1 MSRLQSVPE
10 PSPQQQRERLS
21 MIGVTWLLLGAVLVL
36 LWAYSWWRHRFWATK
51 GVPTPPVVPFIGH
64 AHKLLL
70 PAKLCEFERE
80 AYFNYGGSKF
90 CGLYSFHEPMLL
102 VGDPEIMR
110 HIYVKDFDHFMDR
123 RTFNMPSK
131 KDRVMANMLSMK
143 TGEEWKK
150 LRAIMSPTFTSGK
163 IKGMFPLVCKKADQL
178 VSFCLKEARTK
189 PFVDMKYNFGR
200 FTLDTIASCAFGI
213 ECNSLVDEKPEFAE
227 KVDTFFK
234 ITPERIWR
242 FAFLGVFPKLA
253 KMLDMRFSVPATDFF
268 SEVARE
274 TMRARQSGNKRGDF
288 LDLLLEAEV
297 STGDAEGIS
306 AVQDDN
312 KSSTSK
318 QTLNE
323 LTIISQSVMFLLAG
337 YDTTASTLA
346 FVSILLAKH
355 PEIQQRLRQEM
366 SEMVEEHGDI
376 TYQGIMEAK
385 YLDAC
390 IMETLRLYPPGLFL
404 ERKCVKE
411 YKIPGTDVTIEPGMV
426 VTCPLFQIHRDP
438 KYWPEPEVF
447 RPERFLPE
455 NKANITHLTHIPFGI
470 GPRNCL
476 EIHSETQLD
485 TLSPENDPT
494 SLLTTCSYALTIRA
508 PHPAVTSL
516 VSCLFLLVWV
526 AHQ

>member
-1 MSRLQSVPE
+1 
-10 PSPQQQRERLS
+10 

-36 LWAYSWWRHRFWATK
+36 FWAYSWWKHRYWANQ

-64 AHKLLL
+64 AHKLFA
-70 PAKLCEFERE
+70 PDRMCDFGRE
-80 AYFNYGGSKF
+80 AYYNYGGSKL
-90 CGLYSFHEPMLL
+90 CGLYSFHEPTLL
-102 VGDPEIMR
+102 VGDPELMR
-110 HIYVKDFDHFMDR
+110 HIYVKDFDHFIDR
-123 RTFNMPSK
+123 RTFDMPSE
-131 KDRVMANMLSMK
+131 KDIVTANMLTLK

-163 IKGMFPLVCKKADQL
+163 IKGMFPLVCEKADQL

-213 ECNSLVDEKPEFAE
+213 ECNSLVDEKPEFA
-227 KVDTFFK
+227 KQVDSFFNISTGMILK
-234 ITPERIWR
+234 FI
-242 FAFLGVFPKLA
+242 LLSLFPKLVEV
-253 KMLDMRFSVPATDFF
+253 LNLRLSVPATDFF
-268 SEVARE
+268 EEVVRE

-297 STGDAEGIS
+297 STGDAEGT
-306 AVQDDN
+306 
-312 KSSTSK
+312 KSK
-318 QTLNE
+318 EALDE
-323 LTIISQSVMFLLAG
+323 VTIISQSVLFLVAG

-346 FVSILLAKH
+346 FASFLLAKH

-404 ERKCVKE
+404 ERKCIKE
-411 YKIPGTDVTIEPGMV
+411 YKIPGMDVTIKPGMI
-426 VTCPLFQIHRDP
+426 VTSPVYDIHRDP

-470 GPRNCL
+470 GPRNCIAMRFAL
-476 EIHSETQLD
+476 MEAKVGLAKMLLASDIKLAPGHEEIKAEFSMGLLRPKDGVNLLLD
-485 TLSPENDPT
+485 PLKEE
-494 SLLTTCSYALTIRA
+494 
-508 PHPAVTSL
+508 
-516 VSCLFLLVWV
+516 
-526 AHQ
+526 

>member
-1 MSRLQSVPE
+1 
-10 PSPQQQRERLS
+10 
-21 MIGVTWLLLGAVLVL
+21 MIGVTWLLLGAALAL
-36 LWAYSWWRHRFWATK
+36 FWAYSWWKHRYWTSK

-64 AHKLLL
+64 AHKLLV
-70 PAKLCEFERE
+70 PNKRCNFEKE

-102 VGDPEIMR
+102 VGDPELMR

-123 RTFNMPSK
+123 RTMELPSE
-131 KDRVMANMLSMK
+131 KDRVLTNMLTMK

-163 IKGMFPLVCKKADQL
+163 MKGMFPLVCKKADQL

-200 FTLDTIASCAFGI
+200 FTMDTIASCAFGI

-234 ITPERIWR
+234 ITPGMMCRI
-242 FAFLGVFPKLA
+242 VFVSLLPKLA
-253 KMLDMRFSVPATDFF
+253 KIFNMRFSVPATDFF
-268 SEVARE
+268 TEVTRE

-288 LDLLLEAEV
+288 LDLLLEAEI
-297 STGDAEGIS
+297 STGDAEG
-306 AVQDDN
+306 VQAMQDGN
-312 KSSTSK
+312 KSSKSK
-318 QTLNE
+318 QTLDE
-323 LTIISQSVMFLLAG
+323 LTIISQSVLFLVAG

-346 FVSILLAKH
+346 FASILLAKH
-355 PEIQQRLRQEM
+355 PEIQQRLRQEI

-390 IMETLRLYPPGLFL
+390 VMETLRMYPPGLFL

-411 YKIPGTDVTIEPGMV
+411 YKIPGTDVTIEPGV
-426 VTCPLFQIHRDP
+426 IVTTPLFNIQRDP
-438 KYWPEPEVF
+438 KYWPDPEEF

-455 NKANITHLTHIPFGI
+455 NRANITHLTHIPFGI
-470 GPRNCL
+470 GPRNCIAMRFAL
-476 EIHSETQLD
+476 MEAKVGLAKMLLASDMKLAPGHEEIKTNFGLGLLRPKD
-485 TLSPENDPT
+485 GVNL
-494 SLLTTCSYALTIRA
+494 LLTPLKEE
-508 PHPAVTSL
+508 
-516 VSCLFLLVWV
+516 
-526 AHQ
+526 

>member
-1 MSRLQSVPE
+1 
-10 PSPQQQRERLS
+10 
-21 MIGVTWLLLGAVLVL
+21 
-36 LWAYSWWRHRFWATK
+36 
-51 GVPTPPVVPFIGH
+51 
-64 AHKLLL
+64 
-70 PAKLCEFERE
+70 
-80 AYFNYGGSKF
+80 
-90 CGLYSFHEPMLL
+90 MLL

-200 FTLDTIASCAFGI
+200 FTLDTIASCAF
-213 ECNSLVDEKPEFAE
+213 
-227 KVDTFFK
+227 
-234 ITPERIWR
+234 
-242 FAFLGVFPKLA
+242 
-253 KMLDMRFSVPATDFF
+253 
-268 SEVARE
+268 VARE

-411 YKIPGTDVTIEPGMV
+411 YNLSQPTPRSPLARVRRPRRRIERRVEDGLSYKLTDESVFICRECAEVVLNLRTQRQINSENRIPGTDVTIEPGMV

-476 EIHSETQLD
+476 AMRFALMEAKVALAKMLLASDIRVAPGHEEIKTDFGMGLLRPKD
-485 TLSPENDPT
+485 GVNL
-494 SLLTTCSYALTIRA
+494 LLTPLKEE
-508 PHPAVTSL
+508 
-516 VSCLFLLVWV
+516 
-526 AHQ
+526 